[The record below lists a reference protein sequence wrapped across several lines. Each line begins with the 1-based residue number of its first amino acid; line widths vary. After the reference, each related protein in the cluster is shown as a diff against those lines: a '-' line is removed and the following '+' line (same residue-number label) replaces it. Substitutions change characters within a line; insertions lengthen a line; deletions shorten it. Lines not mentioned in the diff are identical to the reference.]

1 MSDLGDLY
9 QELILDHQ
17 RRPRNFK
24 VLEPHDRSVRG
35 HNPLCGDELVL
46 FLKLDG
52 GVVTDVGF
60 QGTGCAISK
69 ASASMM
75 TERIKG
81 RTIEEVNDVFRR
93 FHHMLTVGDASEEDQ
108 EALGK
113 LVVFGGVREFP
124 ARVKCATLSWQTL
137 MSALAGDQTIV
148 STEQT

>member
-17 RRPRNFK
+17 RRPRNFRL
-24 VLEPHDRSVRG
+24 VEPHDRAVRG

-46 FLKLDG
+46 YLKLDQG
-52 GVVTDVGF
+52 KVADVGF

-81 RTIEEVNDVFRR
+81 RTIEEAIDVFRR
-93 FHHMLTVGDASEEDQ
+93 FHHMLTVADASEEDQ
-108 EALGK
+108 EVLGK
-113 LVVFGGVREFP
+113 LAVFGGVREFP
-124 ARVKCATLSWQTL
+124 ARVKCATLAWQTL
-137 MSALAGDQTIV
+137 KTALEGDGRTV
-148 STEQT
+148 STE